1 VQKFFAAFFQKS
13 RPFCILHGGTQA
25 MLRLT
30 LLSALVPLILAAG
43 LAHAQAVQ
51 RDIPYGTAPS
61 EVLDFYASPRNPA
74 PLVVFV
80 HGGGWSKGDKKG
92 SRHLADALRDEGYA
106 VASIDYR
113 LLGTGATIRDQALE
127 VMQASE
133 FLLSHASQ
141 FGIDARRFALMGHSA
156 GGHLVALV
164 GADPVY
170 AHEAGLDFGKLA
182 VVVALDGVFN
192 LALPTEMRH
201 MQAPADGQGWKPI
214 SPIDRL
220 DTPPPH
226 PAFCLV
232 HEDEVPRFTSQAD
245 AFAAALQ
252 AHGITETE
260 GVSPGL
266 NHVQLVTRFNDP
278 STATEG
284 LVTGCLRR
292 FLGP

>member
-1 VQKFFAAFFQKS
+1 MEASLMIAT
-13 RPFCILHGGTQA
+13 RTIL
-25 MLRLT
+25 
-30 LLSALVPLILAAG
+30 LILAAG
-43 LAHAQAVQ
+43 AAHAQAVQ
-51 RDIPYGTAPS
+51 RDIPYGPGPD
-61 EVLDFYASPRNPA
+61 EMLDFYGSSQAPA

-80 HGGGWSKGDKKG
+80 HGGGWAKGDKKG
-92 SRHLADALRDEGYA
+92 GWRLAEALRGQGYA
-106 VASIDYR
+106 VASINYR

-127 VMQASE
+127 VMQASQ
-133 FLLSHASQ
+133 FLLTHASQ
-141 FGIDARRFALMGHSA
+141 FGIDPRRFALLGHSA

-164 GADPVY
+164 GADSAY
-170 AHEAGLDFGKLA
+170 AHEAGVDFGKLA
-182 VVVALDGVFN
+182 VVVALDGVFD

-201 MQAPADGQGWKPI
+201 MPAPADGQGWKAL
-214 SPIDRL
+214 SPIYRIDSPSPR
-220 DTPPPH
+220 

-232 HEDEVPRFTSQAD
+232 HEDEVPRFISQAD

-284 LVTGCLRR
+284 LVTACLHR